1 MPPKSKGRSDSN
13 FTKETIDFL
22 RDEVGNRCSLCDRPT
37 SGPSRQRGKRTNV
50 GTAAHITAA
59 ARGGPRHDRT
69 LTPAQRR
76 SPENGIWCCRD
87 CGKLVDDDTTTYSV
101 AQLNAKKKDAIDL
114 AHDRV
119 TAGVIAPRMSEQRRT
134 EIIDLRIRWDD
145 ELESMEEFYE
155 RAWRVRVSLARE
167 LEGWDT
173 PFWTTRHR
181 QLARVFGKRDWWS
194 KTANLYRLWKEARR
208 YFPTLER
215 YVKPTMSTGHRLER
229 AVDKFR
235 AAQRAIVDLR
245 RCLAVEAELE
255 TISERDRADAI
266 RICEAG
272 AESTHGTYVGF
283 AKELGIDAEGISCR
297 LAKAAWNFSCGAPSH
312 EQDAAAAKLLR
323 TGWIPSVE
331 VMLIEGQGGGPEF
344 KRLLKTQRALAAK
357 GRGTPR
363 SKDADAD
370 ADDEE

>member
-1 MPPKSKGRSDSN
+1 MAPKLKGRSDSD
-13 FTKETIDFL
+13 FTKETIDLL
-22 RDEVGNRCSLCDRPT
+22 RDEAGNRCSLCDRPT
-37 SGPSRQRGKRTNV
+37 SGPSRQPGKRTNV

-101 AQLNAKKKDAIDL
+101 AQLNAKKKDAIEL
-114 AHDRV
+114 AHARV
-119 TAGVIAPRMSEQRRT
+119 TVGVVAPKKSEQSRA
-134 EIIDLRIRWDD
+134 EMLDLRMRWDD
-145 ELESMEEFYE
+145 ELESMGEFYE
-155 RAWRVRVSLARE
+155 RAWRIRVSLARE
-167 LEGWDT
+167 LEGWET

-181 QLARVFGKRDWWS
+181 QLARVFGKREWWS
-194 KTANLYRLWKEARR
+194 KTADLYRLWKEARR
-208 YFPTLER
+208 NFPTLER
-215 YVKPTMSTGHRLER
+215 YVKPTMSTVYRLER
-229 AVDKFR
+229 AVDKFH

-245 RCLAVEAELE
+245 QCLAVEAELE

-266 RICEAG
+266 RICDAG
-272 AESTHGTYVGF
+272 AKSTPGTYVEF
-283 AKELGIDAEGISCR
+283 AKRLGIDAEGTACR
-297 LAKAAWNFSCGAPSH
+297 LAKAAWNFSCGVPSR

-363 SKDADAD
+363 SND
-370 ADDEE
+370 ADDDDDE